1 MLNQNDKLERFAA
14 QINRTAEKS
23 IQKIE
28 KQTEKLSSTA
38 LSTIREEAQQEF
50 DARKA
55 YEQTRLMRESNHML
69 AQKAAELKKHAADH
83 RESIVARVYEEA
95 EAQITAFTKTDAY
108 LPLLKSCIESLALS
122 FPQGDACVFVRGEDA
137 AAAKE
142 ICAAL
147 PGVKEV
153 CVSDEIKLGLA
164 FAQSADGSVRI
175 EDTFESRLAADRAR
189 FLATCKLSILP

>member
-38 LSTIREEAQQEF
+38 LSTFREEAQQELNAQKTYA
-50 DARKA
+50 D
-55 YEQTRLMRESNHML
+55 TRLERESNHAL
-69 AQKAAELKKHAADH
+69 AQKAAELKKKAADH
-83 RESIVARVYEEA
+83 REALVSRVYAEA
-95 EAQITAFTKTDAY
+95 EAQLCAFVRTPAY
-108 LPLLKSCIESLALS
+108 RALLQDCIVALS
-122 FPQGDACVFVRGEDA
+122 RAFPQGGVRVFVRAEDE

-142 ICAAL
+142 ICGAID
-147 PGVKEV
+147 GVSEV
-153 CVSDEIKLGLA
+153 CVSNEIKLGLA
-164 FAQSADGSVRI
+164 FAENTDGTVHV

>member
-23 IQKIE
+23 IQKIQ

-38 LSTIREEAQQEF
+38 LLAFREEAKQEL
-50 DARKA
+50 DAQKTYA
-55 YEQTRLMRESNHML
+55 VSLLERESNHIL
-69 AQKAAELKKHAADH
+69 AQKAAELKKKAADH
-83 RESIVARVYEEA
+83 REEIVSRVYADA
-95 EAQITAFTKTDAY
+95 ETQIRAFSETAAY
-108 LPLLKSCIESLALS
+108 TQLLKDCIAGLVKS
-122 FPQGDACVFVRGEDA
+122 FEQKDVKIFVRA
-137 AAAKE
+137 ADEAVAKE

-147 PGVKEV
+147 PGVGEV

-164 FAQSADGSVRI
+164 FAQSADGSIHV
-175 EDTFESRLAADRAR
+175 EDTFESRLQADRNR

>member
-38 LSTIREEAQQEF
+38 LSTFREEAQQELQAQK
-50 DARKA
+50 DYALARL
-55 YEQTRLMRESNHML
+55 ERESNHAF
-69 AQKAAELKKHAADH
+69 AQKAAELKKKAADH
-83 RESIVARVYEEA
+83 REAIVSQVYSEA
-95 EAQITAFTKTDAY
+95 EAKIRAFVQTPAY
-108 LPLLKSCIESLALS
+108 LPLLKDCIVSLTTAFS
-122 FPQGDACVFVRGEDA
+122 QGDVLVFVRAEDE

-142 ICAAL
+142 ICASLDA
-147 PGVKEV
+147 VSSV
-153 CVSDEIKLGLA
+153 CVSDEIRLGLA
-164 FAQSADGSVRI
+164 FAENADGSVHV

>member
-23 IQKIE
+23 IQKIQ

-38 LSTIREEAQQEF
+38 LLAFREEAKQELETQ
-50 DARKA
+50 KA
-55 YEQTRLMRESNHML
+55 YAVSRLERESNHIL
-69 AQKAAELKKHAADH
+69 AQKAAELKKMAADH
-83 RESIVARVYEEA
+83 REEIVSRVYADA
-95 EAQITAFTKTDAY
+95 EAQIRAFTGTAAY
-108 LPLLKSCIESLALS
+108 AQLLKDCITRLVESFGQKEAKI
-122 FPQGDACVFVRGEDA
+122 FVRA
-137 AAAKE
+137 ADEAAGKE

-147 PGVKEV
+147 PDVGEV

-164 FAQSADGSVRI
+164 FVQSADGSVYM
-175 EDTFESRLAADRAR
+175 EDTFESRLAADHAR

>member
-38 LSTIREEAQQEF
+38 LSTIREEAQQEL
-50 DARKA
+50 DSQKSYA
-55 YEQTRLMRESNHML
+55 QTRLERESNHIL
-69 AQKAAELKKHAADH
+69 AQKAAELKKKAADH
-83 RESIVARVYEEA
+83 RKAIVSRVYDEA
-95 EAQITAFTKTDAY
+95 RAQITAFTATPAY
-108 LPLLKSCIESLALS
+108 PPLLRACIASLAQS
-122 FPQGDACVFVRGEDA
+122 FPQGDVRVFVRAADE

-147 PGVKEV
+147 PAVSEV

-164 FAQSADGSVRI
+164 FAESADGSVHI
-175 EDTFESRLAADRAR
+175 EDTFECRLAADRAR
-189 FLATCKLSILP
+189 FLADCKLSILP